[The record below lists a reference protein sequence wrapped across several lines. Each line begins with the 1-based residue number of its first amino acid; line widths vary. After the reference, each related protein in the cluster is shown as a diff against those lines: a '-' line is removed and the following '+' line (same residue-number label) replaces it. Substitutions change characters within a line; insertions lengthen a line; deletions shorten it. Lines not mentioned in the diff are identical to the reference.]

1 MVETG
6 SLLLQDGWKRKRS
19 QEGMAD
25 RREKGAAVPTVPTSQ
40 HRGLGLLILRRQ
52 RAVGPTSASDGF
64 SRTFLYKRV
73 LTLAEGFEDYVWF
86 HVKSCAPSSRRT
98 ADVLQASSDC
108 SYSCRTLALRAL
120 APESPAVPR

>member
-19 QEGMAD
+19 QERMAD
-25 RREKGAAVPTVPTSQ
+25 RREKGAAVPTLE
-40 HRGLGLLILRRQ
+40 HRDLGFLILRRQ
-52 RAVGPTSASDGF
+52 RAVGPTSVSDGF
-64 SRTFLYKRV
+64 SRTFLYKRF